1 MAKDTNNTDNSFEV
15 SIPVEYVSSDYD
27 DVEIQQ
33 YEEEIT
39 SDTDIEFE

>member
-33 YEEEIT
+33 YEEETT
-39 SDTDIEFE
+39 SDTCIEFE